1 MLRELAARL
10 FQDTYRIDS
19 AHRAEQLL
27 QRMATQREPLS
38 VLAGPELESFASMLL
53 HVDRGA
59 GALVVDELGSAHA
72 QALLDAA
79 SPFHVLGRVDGV
91 YLGFASHKLAAIEW
105 EGYGALRIAYPDAI
119 YMLQRRGFFRV
130 LVSASDV
137 GEVELQRRGARPL
150 FGQCHDISV
159 SGMRV
164 QFAPPTDYVL
174 SEGEYLPQVN
184 FRLGQFALSTE
195 AEIRFVS
202 AARGSRARP
211 QPRTLGLHFINIKP
225 AFEQRL
231 QSYVQRRDRELLGRS

>member
-159 SGMRV
+159 SGMRL

-174 SEGEYLPQVN
+174 TEGEYLPQVN
-184 FRLGQFALSTE
+184 FRLGQFVLSTE

-202 AARGSRARP
+202 APRGSRARP
-211 QPRTLGLHFINIKP
+211 QQRILGLHFLNIKP

-231 QSYVQRRDRELLGRS
+231 QSYVQRRDRELLRRG

>member
-10 FQDTYRIDS
+10 FRDTYRVDS
-19 AHRAEQLL
+19 AHRAEQQLL
-27 QRMATQREPLS
+27 RMAAQREPLS
-38 VLAGPELESFASMLL
+38 VLVGPELEAFASMLL
-53 HVDRGA
+53 HVDRSD
-59 GALVVDELGSAHA
+59 GALLIDELGTARA
-72 QALLDAA
+72 QALLEAA
-79 SPFHVLGRVDGV
+79 APFYAIGRVDGV
-91 YLGFASHKLAAIEW
+91 YLGFASHKLAAVQW
-105 EGYGALRIAYPDAI
+105 EGYGALRIAYPDAVHL
-119 YMLQRRGFFRV
+119 LQRRGFFRV
-130 LVSASDV
+130 LVSASDI

-159 SGMRV
+159 SGMRI
-164 QFAPPTDYVL
+164 QFATPTDYML

-202 AARGSRARP
+202 APRGSRTRP

-231 QSYVQRRDRELLGRS
+231 QSYVQRRDRELLRRS